1 MLGWAAG
8 FVRAGVVWVLP
19 VGEDGDEGLRHPG
32 EVFDGLV
39 AGSWAMSVVQT
50 TASGSEQRDGRGR

>member
-1 MLGWAAG
+1 MMALDSDVGWAAG
-8 FVRAGVVWVLP
+8 FVAAGVVWMLV

-39 AGSWAMSVVQT
+39 AG
-50 TASGSEQRDGRGR
+50 